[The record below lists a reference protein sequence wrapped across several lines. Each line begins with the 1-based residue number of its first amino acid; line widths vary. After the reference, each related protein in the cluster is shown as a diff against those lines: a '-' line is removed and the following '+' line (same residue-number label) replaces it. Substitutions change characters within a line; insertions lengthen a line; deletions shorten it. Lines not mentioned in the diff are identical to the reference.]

1 VILKAGMRHVGVGV
15 AKSAGGMRYF
25 TLDLGRRCR

>member
-1 VILKAGMRHVGVGV
+1 VGVGV